1 VLLTLL
7 CKVETKVFL
16 ESIYNFACLYIDSDS
31 KAFLFINRSGHD
43 FESAYETV
51 FCSFD
56 MAFSFVADL
65 YAFNIGCYV
74 LWATAAAV
82 QYVVDYLRT
91 HDIRV
96 FLRQVVKW
104 SSIVAKS
111 FVLLSLWVRVVFS
124 HLQASLLCCVILLVI
139 EIDQPN

>member
-1 VLLTLL
+1 MKLLFG
-7 CKVETKVFL
+7 V
-16 ESIYNFACLYIDSDS
+16 
-31 KAFLFINRSGHD
+31 
-43 FESAYETV
+43 
-51 FCSFD
+51 D
-56 MAFSFVADL
+56 MSCFYVADL

-74 LWATAAAV
+74 LWATAAAI

-111 FVLLSLWVRVVFS
+111 FVLLSLWVGTAPFVCNCHRYVMLLLFVV
-124 HLQASLLCCVILLVI
+124 H
-139 EIDQPN
+139 IDQPNLGLLINCFDFCKNIP

>member
-1 VLLTLL
+1 MFIIVQDI
-7 CKVETKVFL
+7 EPAH
-16 ESIYNFACLYIDSDS
+16 ESVWSLN
-31 KAFLFINRSGHD
+31 
-43 FESAYETV
+43 V
-51 FCSFD
+51 
-56 MAFSFVADL
+56 AFSFVADL
-65 YAFNIGCYV
+65 YAFNIGCYM

-111 FVLLSLWVRVVFS
+111 FVLLSLWVGAVFS
-124 HLQASLLCCVILLVI
+124 HLQPVPYCQYRLIKQIS
-139 EIDQPN
+139 

>member
-1 VLLTLL
+1 M
-7 CKVETKVFL
+7 
-16 ESIYNFACLYIDSDS
+16 I
-31 KAFLFINRSGHD
+31 H
-43 FESAYETV
+43 FESAREIV
-51 FCSFD
+51 VHSFD
-56 MAFSFVADL
+56 MVVSIFADL

-74 LWATAAAV
+74 LWATAAAI

-111 FVLLSLWVRVVFS
+111 FVLLSLWVGTAPLVFNF
-124 HLQASLLCCVILLVI
+124 HDYVILLLLVVQV
-139 EIDQPN
+139 DQPNLGSVNTHFGLCKELHEALFSDKLF